1 VQICRHLSQEAR
13 GCRYL
18 VSMVTFKSY
27 LSYRRTEIPFRIFRF
42 RSTFFLSLEATC
54 WHIYGDLRYYHS
66 GSEWGK
72 NQKLN
77 PNEKP
82 NRVGLFWDLDN
93 RPPNAIPPYEVA
105 NKLRIAASSFGI
117 VRYMVAYANSHTF
130 SHVPQ
135 SVREKRE
142 EREKLHR
149 LENKGVIKRNEPYRC
164 RVCGRKFHTND
175 KLVNHFKQLHER
187 EHEKRM
193 SQIESARGSRRVKLV
208 AKYSMKMEKYKKA
221 ASAILTPKVG
231 YGLADE
237 LTRAGFWV
245 QTVSDKLQAA
255 DRALQ
260 SHIVDVM
267 DHRQVECVVL
277 VSDDSDF
284 VDVIKEARQRCLK
297 TVVIGDI
304 DDGVLKRTADTAFS
318 WVEILMGK
326 AKKQAVSVVKKWK
339 DRDILKRIDWT
350 CNPDADEK
358 KFNVDDTIA
367 ETSEDDNFEDTCDE
381 VDDVYKDDRGSW
393 WELDSDN
400 DVTKRQSG

>member
-1 VQICRHLSQEAR
+1 
-13 GCRYL
+13 
-18 VSMVTFKSY
+18 MVTFKSY
-27 LSYRRTEIPFRIFRF
+27 LIYRRVDGPFKISRF
-42 RSTFFLSLEATC
+42 RSTCFFSLKDTC
-54 WHIYGDLRYYHS
+54 WHIYGGLRYYHS
-66 GSEWGK
+66 GSEWGN
-72 NQKLN
+72 NQRLN
-77 PNEKP
+77 PNDKP

-93 RPPNAIPPYEVA
+93 KPPNAIPPFEVA

-135 SVREKRE
+135 SVREKRK
-142 EREKLHR
+142 ERELFYR

-164 RVCGRKFHTND
+164 RVCGRKFYTND

-187 EHEKRM
+187 EHGKRM
-193 SQIESARGSRRVKLV
+193 NQIESARGNRKVKLV

-237 LTRAGFWV
+237 LKRAGFWV
-245 QTVSDKLQAA
+245 QTVLDKPQAA

-267 DHRQVECVVL
+267 DHRRVECVVL

-284 VDVIKEARQRCLK
+284 VDVIKEARLRCLK
-297 TVVIGDI
+297 TVVVGDI

-318 WVEILMGK
+318 WEEILMGK
-326 AKKQAVSVVKKWK
+326 AKKQAVSVVKNWK
-339 DRDILKRIDWT
+339 DRDILKRLEWT
-350 CNPDADEK
+350 YNPDADK
-358 KFNVDDTIA
+358 NKFDMDDIIA
-367 ETSEDDNFEDTCDE
+367 ETSEDDNIQDTSDE

-400 DVTKRQSG
+400 DVTEGQSDKLSDLSVHK

>member
-1 VQICRHLSQEAR
+1 MQICRHLSQEAR